1 MASKDSAQNVLE
13 LKTEVSKW
21 QKDLNQV
28 ESKLSGFE
36 QDIIDHESTLAA
48 LLNKCNDMLT
58 KLEEEIRGD
67 GPPGNEDSD
76 DNDDGILLMLTKF
89 NSFQ

>member
-1 MASKDSAQNVLE
+1 MASSKDSPPNVLE
-13 LKTEVSKW
+13 LQTEVSKW

-28 ESKLSGFE
+28 ETKLSGFE

-58 KLEEEIRGD
+58 KLEEEIPGN

-76 DNDDGILLMLTKF
+76 DNDDGIVTMLKI
-89 NSFQ
+89 